1 MSLKYYIFSAFF
13 LFSALGG
20 YAQTIDT
27 AFIKSTAVKLS
38 SDEMFG
44 RGYTNNG
51 MRLAGDYIALSMETL
66 GLKVT
71 RQSYSH
77 SVNTFPDNIS
87 LSVNGRELVP
97 GKDFLI
103 SAESNSATASGN
115 LNAIDSVTSGDQ
127 ANRVFFEKVK
137 KLTWSVSQV
146 QEKYTLIKLLN
157 TEIGKP
163 ESYKLS
169 VRSKF
174 INKFNAQNIIGEI
187 KGTTYPDSTVYFTAH
202 YDHLGTMGNTVFNGA
217 NDNAS
222 GVAMMLGLAKYYAK
236 NPAPYT
242 IVFIAFGSEEAGL
255 LGSKYYVDNASKKTL
270 AHIKMLINLD
280 LMGNGSEGITV
291 VNATEFPKQFQL
303 LQHLNKDNKYL
314 PVINSRGTAA
324 NSDHYFFTQKGVPSF
339 FIYTLGPRLAYH
351 DIDDVADT
359 LPWHMVN
366 QIPQLL
372 IQFVKALPSL

>member
-51 MRLAGDYIALSMETL
+51 MKLAGDYIALSMETL

-71 RQSYSH
+71 RQSYNH

-137 KLTWSVSQV
+137 KLTWTVSQV

-157 TEIGKP
+157 TEIEKP

-222 GVAMMLGLAKYYAK
+222 GVAMMLGIAKYYAK

-303 LQHLNKDNKYL
+303 LQHLNKDNQYL
-314 PVINSRGTAA
+314 PAINSRGTAA

-351 DIDDVADT
+351 DIDDVAGT

-366 QIPQLL
+366 QVPQLL